1 MKFDTELFGAISG
14 VILLVCL
21 FAWDGWEV
29 ERDFAF
35 SNESDTLVRKEK
47 RADVLIKIG
56 FALLK
61 KTHFNIYQFNAFCS
75 LIINRTLRH
84 VR

>member
-35 SNESDTLVRKEK
+35 SNESDTLVKKTKASRCI
-47 RADVLIKIG
+47 VKIG

-61 KTHFNIYQFNAFCS
+61 KNSF
-75 LIINRTLRH
+75 
-84 VR
+84 